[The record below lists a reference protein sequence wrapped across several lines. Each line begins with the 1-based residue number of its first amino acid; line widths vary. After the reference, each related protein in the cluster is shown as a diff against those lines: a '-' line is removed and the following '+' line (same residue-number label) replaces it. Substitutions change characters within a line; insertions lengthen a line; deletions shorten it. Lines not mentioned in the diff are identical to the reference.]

1 MLASRGYPS
10 ELLFTRREMHLCLL
24 QEVPIKPP
32 TLVLRRAALFQTGL
46 FREDWPSGSDWE
58 FLLRFAKRFRFGY
71 LDAPLVTMRVQED
84 ATHRVHL
91 EKDHTQI
98 LAMLAQEAK
107 TLRREDD
114 RQALRAA
121 RDGIVSMSKHL
132 GWFYQAQG
140 RKLQAARAFAAG
152 FARTGSFGLL
162 LRAPAAIVR

>member
-1 MLASRGYPS
+1 MGEPGHPS
-10 ELLFTRREMHLCLL
+10 ELLFTRREMHLSLL
-24 QEVPIKPP
+24 QEAPIKPP
-32 TLVLRRAALFQTGL
+32 TLVLRRAALFQTGP

-71 LDAPLVTMRVQED
+71 LDAPLVTMRVQDD
-84 ATHRVHL
+84 ATHRVHQ

-121 RDGIVSMSKHL
+121 RDGIVSMSKPL